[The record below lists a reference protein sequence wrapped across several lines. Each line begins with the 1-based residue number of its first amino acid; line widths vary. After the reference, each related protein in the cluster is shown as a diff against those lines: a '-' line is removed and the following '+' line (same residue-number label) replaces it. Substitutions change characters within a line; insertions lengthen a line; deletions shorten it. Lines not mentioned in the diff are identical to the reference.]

1 MQKQIVF
8 IGAKSDIVQ
17 PLIRLYAEE
26 GYNLVLAGRDI
37 LSSEPLKNQLES
49 KYAIS
54 VQMKEFDALKS
65 DQVND
70 FFKGLEGEIFGVICG
85 IGFLG
90 NQEKAM
96 QDPQEAHQILTVNF
110 NACVALLNQ
119 AVDRIVNGG
128 FIIGISSVAGD
139 RGRASNFIYGSA
151 KAGFTAYLSGLRAF
165 CFKKNIH
172 VVTVKPGF
180 VATKM
185 TEHLSLPKKLT
196 ASKEYVA
203 KTIYKAQRHKKNT
216 VYVKSI
222 WRVIMFVI
230 KHLPEFI
237 FKRLSL

>member
-17 PLIRLYAEE
+17 PLLTLYAEK
-26 GYNLVLAGRDI
+26 GHNLVLAGRDI
-37 LSSEPLKNQLES
+37 LDCKPLKNQLES

-54 VQMKEFDALKS
+54 VRLKEFNAMNS
-65 DQVND
+65 NQVID
-70 FFKGLEGEIFGVICG
+70 FYKDLEGEVFGVICG

-96 QDPQEAHQILTVNF
+96 HDHLEAHQILTVNY
-110 NACVALLNQ
+110 NACVSLLNQ
-119 AVDRIVNGG
+119 AVDRIAKGG

-151 KAGFTAYLSGLRAF
+151 KAGFTAYLSGLRAY
-165 CFKKNIH
+165 CFKKGIH
-172 VVTVKPGF
+172 VLTVKPGF

-185 TEHLSLPKKLT
+185 TAHLTLSKKLT
-196 ASKEYVA
+196 ASKEHVA
-203 KTIYKAQRHKKNT
+203 QAIFRAQRQNKNT

-222 WRVIMFVI
+222 WRPIMFVI
-230 KHLPEFI
+230 KHIPEFI